1 MRKLTKTLMCA
12 FVGMGIGYFL
22 AQNNESMR
30 MAMMIGMAGF
40 PSGWRAVSKWGFIPL
55 NIMGFTIHVIVSMV
69 AGWIILP
76 VEIISGILELKKERV

>member
-40 PSGWRAVSKWGFIPL
+40 PAGWRAVSKWGFIPL
-55 NIMGFTIHVIVSMV
+55 NIVGFTLHVIVSMIV
-69 AGWIILP
+69 GWIILP
-76 VEIISGILELKKERV
+76 VEIISGILELKRERV